1 VGVVDRFEVFGAW
14 DVNRRV
20 SADNIFLYG
29 TGPGSVPGGPTL
41 ARFPNGIVAFTRE
54 APFIDSTPANGL
66 SDVRVGARLN
76 LLSERRGDPVS
87 LAIAGMG
94 TIPGHTDASGLRQ
107 GLSRGT
113 YDVGAFLLLS
123 KTAADFVRLHA
134 NAGFNYVGDPK
145 DIDVTFRNE
154 FIYRA
159 GLELPVHSSVR
170 LIAEAVGHVPVGDGA
185 ENWEKHHPLE
195 VIGGIRYY
203 PTRWASIGGG
213 YQASLGNVFHD
224 NGRINGFVVQG
235 TLGTRRSLEPLT
247 VSCSVSR
254 PTIFHDEVAT
264 VRANVYNPAGGR
276 LTYTWSSSGGNI
288 NGSGDQIDFSST
300 TPGIF
305 FTVTVNVSNGRQ
317 TATCS
322 AQITVNRRPVAPT
335 VSIEPATFSILPGES
350 VDLRCIATDPN
361 NATLTYAWTVNGQPL
376 AAQGPNVTFGSE
388 GRNPGSYNVTC
399 TVSNG
404 NLSASATSNGTIR
417 ERPNQPPTIS
427 CQPSTVSVASGG
439 TVQLRAIASDPDGDR
454 LTFTWSS
461 PVGAVGGNSDTT
473 TFNAAGV
480 RAGSYNVS
488 VTADDG
494 RGGRASC
501 NITVNVSER
510 IVLAGDN
517 CGYFTSTSS
526 RVDNCAK
533 AILDDLAVRMRNDAT
548 LRANVFGYT
557 DNTSAETTRKGLAE
571 SRARAVS
578 AYMQERG
585 IDASRINI
593 TAGGVGTFGDNNTAA
608 GRRLNRRVEVEVA
621 PQ

>member
-1 VGVVDRFEVFGAW
+1 MEKLNMNTRHLRVIATCFLLLAVSISGFAQETRTQQFYAPTLDGTTGLFKTWDAENLRQGEINFTFGYDQFRRDPGQLTIGRAVAGAAVGVVDRFEVFGSW

-20 SADNIFLYG
+20 SADNIFLAG
-29 TGPGSVPGGPTL
+29 ATPGSVPGGPTL

-288 NGSGDQIDFSST
+288 NGSGDQIAV
-300 TPGIF
+300 P
-305 FTVTVNVSNGRQ
+305 Q
-317 TATCS
+317 
-322 AQITVNRRPVAPT
+322 
-335 VSIEPATFSILPGES
+335 LPGS
-350 VDLRCIATDPN
+350 
-361 NATLTYAWTVNGQPL
+361 
-376 AAQGPNVTFGSE
+376 
-388 GRNPGSYNVTC
+388 
-399 TVSNG
+399 
-404 NLSASATSNGTIR
+404 
-417 ERPNQPPTIS
+417 
-427 CQPSTVSVASGG
+427 
-439 TVQLRAIASDPDGDR
+439 
-454 LTFTWSS
+454 SS
-461 PVGAVGGNSDTT
+461 P
-473 TFNAAGV
+473 
-480 RAGSYNVS
+480 
-488 VTADDG
+488 
-494 RGGRASC
+494 
-501 NITVNVSER
+501 
-510 IVLAGDN
+510 
-517 CGYFTSTSS
+517 
-526 RVDNCAK
+526 
-533 AILDDLAVRMRNDAT
+533 
-548 LRANVFGYT
+548 LR
-557 DNTSAETTRKGLAE
+557 
-571 SRARAVS
+571 
-578 AYMQERG
+578 
-585 IDASRINI
+585 
-593 TAGGVGTFGDNNTAA
+593 
-608 GRRLNRRVEVEVA
+608 
-621 PQ
+621 